1 MDGFLSGAG
10 SQSIRISQAAAALA
24 TERAALKADLQTV
37 AAALIQDARL
47 AIREEIAAAL
57 GQLDGW
63 TVRLNKPAVDDVEFK
78 VSG

>member
-47 AIREEIAAAL
+47 AIREEIATAL